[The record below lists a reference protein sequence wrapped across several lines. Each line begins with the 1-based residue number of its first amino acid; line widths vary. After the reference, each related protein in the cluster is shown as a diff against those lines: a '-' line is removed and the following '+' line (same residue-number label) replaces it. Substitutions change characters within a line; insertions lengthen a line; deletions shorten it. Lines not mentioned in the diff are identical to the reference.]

1 MNLTEKDAFK
11 LGFAA
16 RCAEEQLVGDKLEAR
31 LEKLANPLVNVVP
44 DTTSPTGI
52 AQNVVSGGKAV
63 VDAYSALLALPFGL
77 SILGG
82 AAGGFGT
89 AKLVEPTVHEDEYR
103 AEELANTYK
112 LYADKAKARLKS
124 RQYRLRDGN
133 L

>member
-31 LEKLANPLVNVVP
+31 LEKLAW
-44 DTTSPTGI
+44 SPWRMVQEQVTPSGLSNSMV
-52 AQNVVSGGKAV
+52 AGGKAV